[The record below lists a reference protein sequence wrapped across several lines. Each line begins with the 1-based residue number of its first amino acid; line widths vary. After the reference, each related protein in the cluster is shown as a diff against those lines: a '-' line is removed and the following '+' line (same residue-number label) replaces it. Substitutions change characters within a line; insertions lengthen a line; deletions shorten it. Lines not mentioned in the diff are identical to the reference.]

1 VSFGTAFFL
10 NSVTPVIVMDMHI
23 THNGNATVC
32 DEIYLKSS
40 KISIVKRKETKMF
53 KRLFR
58 AMIVARQASASMQA
72 LQYMSDRQLE
82 DIGFTRET
90 FVEQIKAN
98 ILDELDTAD
107 AEKSQSAPVNPNLMG
122 AV

>member
-1 VSFGTAFFL
+1 
-10 NSVTPVIVMDMHI
+10 
-23 THNGNATVC
+23 
-32 DEIYLKSS
+32 
-40 KISIVKRKETKMF
+40 MF

-58 AMIVARQASASMQA
+58 AMIVARQASAAMQA

-98 ILDELDTAD
+98 ILTELDAAD
-107 AEKSQSAPVNPNLMG
+107 AEKSQAAPVNPNLVG

>member
-1 VSFGTAFFL
+1 
-10 NSVTPVIVMDMHI
+10 
-23 THNGNATVC
+23 
-32 DEIYLKSS
+32 
-40 KISIVKRKETKMF
+40 MF

-58 AMIVARQASASMQA
+58 AMVLARQASAAMQA

-98 ILDELDTAD
+98 ILAELDAAD
-107 AEKSQSAPVNPNLMG
+107 AEKSQAAPVNPNLVG

>member
-1 VSFGTAFFL
+1 ML
-10 NSVTPVIVMDMHI
+10 
-23 THNGNATVC
+23 
-32 DEIYLKSS
+32 
-40 KISIVKRKETKMF
+40 
-53 KRLFR
+53 KRLFN
-58 AMIVARQASASMQA
+58 AMIVARQASAAMQA

-98 ILDELDTAD
+98 VLTELDAAD
-107 AEKSQSAPVNPNLMG
+107 AEKSKEAPVNPNLVG

>member
-1 VSFGTAFFL
+1 
-10 NSVTPVIVMDMHI
+10 
-23 THNGNATVC
+23 
-32 DEIYLKSS
+32 
-40 KISIVKRKETKMF
+40 MF

-58 AMIVARQASASMQA
+58 AMVLARQASAAMQA

-98 ILDELDTAD
+98 VLDELDAAD
-107 AEKSQSAPVNPNLMG
+107 AEKSQSAPVNPNLIG

>member
-1 VSFGTAFFL
+1 
-10 NSVTPVIVMDMHI
+10 
-23 THNGNATVC
+23 
-32 DEIYLKSS
+32 
-40 KISIVKRKETKMF
+40 MF

-58 AMIVARQASASMQA
+58 AMIVARQASAAMQA

-98 ILDELDTAD
+98 ILAELAAAD
-107 AEKSQSAPVNPNLMG
+107 AEKSQAAPVNPNLVG

>member
-1 VSFGTAFFL
+1 MLKRFF
-10 NSVTPVIVMDMHI
+10 N
-23 THNGNATVC
+23 
-32 DEIYLKSS
+32 
-40 KISIVKRKETKMF
+40 
-53 KRLFR
+53 
-58 AMIVARQASASMQA
+58 AMIVARQESAAMQA

-98 ILDELDTAD
+98 ILTELDAAD
-107 AEKSQSAPVNPNLMG
+107 AEKSQAAPVSPNLVG

>member
-1 VSFGTAFFL
+1 MLKRFF
-10 NSVTPVIVMDMHI
+10 N
-23 THNGNATVC
+23 
-32 DEIYLKSS
+32 
-40 KISIVKRKETKMF
+40 
-53 KRLFR
+53 
-58 AMIVARQASASMQA
+58 AMIVARQESAAMQA

-98 ILDELDTAD
+98 ILTELDAAD
-107 AEKSQSAPVNPNLMG
+107 AEKSQAAPVDPNLVG

>member
-1 VSFGTAFFL
+1 MLKRFF
-10 NSVTPVIVMDMHI
+10 N
-23 THNGNATVC
+23 
-32 DEIYLKSS
+32 
-40 KISIVKRKETKMF
+40 
-53 KRLFR
+53 
-58 AMIVARQASASMQA
+58 AMIVARQASAAMQA

-98 ILDELDTAD
+98 VLAELDAAD
-107 AEKSQSAPVNPNLMG
+107 AEKSQAAPVNPNLVG

>member
-1 VSFGTAFFL
+1 
-10 NSVTPVIVMDMHI
+10 
-23 THNGNATVC
+23 
-32 DEIYLKSS
+32 
-40 KISIVKRKETKMF
+40 MF
-53 KRLFR
+53 KRLFM
-58 AMIVARQASASMQA
+58 AMVLARQTSAAMQA

-98 ILDELDTAD
+98 VLDELDAAY
-107 AEKSQSAPVNPNLMG
+107 AEKSQSAPVNPNLIG